1 MVKGGQ
7 DLSVTYHFHEPSMS
21 GEMETPST
29 LPISCSSWCDVTGII
44 GREKVMIT
52 WLLGV
57 FSSPSGEYRST
68 LWTITTFRSDSVLLH
83 GADRRS
89 T

>member
-1 MVKGGQ
+1 MN
-7 DLSVTYHFHEPSMS
+7 

-68 LWTITTFRSDSVLLH
+68 LWTITSDLGQ
-83 GADRRS
+83 GA
-89 T
+89 TVQ